1 MASRATE
8 GSLFTGDER
17 ARIKRIGEPIAL
29 ALGRLGFTPDAL
41 TVAGLAGTIHQLAET
56 IKQVRGIMRASSSLR
71 VILDRECWN
80 VEALQTFHHIVIEA
94 DVANDCSTKG
104 RL

>member
-29 ALGRLGFTPDAL
+29 AQIGRAH
-41 TVAGLAGTIHQLAET
+41 V
-56 IKQVRGIMRASSSLR
+56 
-71 VILDRECWN
+71 
-80 VEALQTFHHIVIEA
+80 
-94 DVANDCSTKG
+94 
-104 RL
+104 

>member
-41 TVAGLAGTIHQLAET
+41 TVAGFGIVLVAASAAAAGQWILTALILIFE
-56 IKQVRGIMRASSSLR
+56 IGRAH
-71 VILDRECWN
+71 V
-80 VEALQTFHHIVIEA
+80 
-94 DVANDCSTKG
+94 
-104 RL
+104 